1 MTFEEIQRTIEQ
13 MLSIQRELQEGQ
25 LKLYEQQQRQ
35 TRILDQLIGYSISA
49 ESGRLDLED
58 KMTLL
63 ENRVKRLEGRAS

>member
-63 ENRVKRLEGRAS
+63 ENRVKRLEGRAG

>member
-13 MLSIQRELQEGQ
+13 MLGIQRELQEGQ

-49 ESGRLDLED
+49 ESGRLDLEE

-63 ENRVKRLEGRAS
+63 ESRVKRLEGRV

>member
-49 ESGRLDLED
+49 ESGRLDLEE

-63 ENRVKRLEGRAS
+63 ESRVKRLEGRV

>member
-35 TRILDQLIGYSISA
+35 TRILEQLIGYSISA
-49 ESGRLDLED
+49 ESGKLDLED

-63 ENRVKRLEGRAS
+63 ENRVKRLEGRV

>member
-13 MLSIQRELQEGQ
+13 MLGIQRELQEGQ

-35 TRILDQLIGYSISA
+35 ARILEQLIGYSISA
-49 ESGRLDLED
+49 ESGKLDLED

-63 ENRVKRLEGRAS
+63 ENRVKRLEGRVG